1 MIEIHPSAVVDPRAE
16 LADDV
21 WIGPFCQVGAD
32 VQIDQGCRLESH
44 VVITGRTTLGG
55 HCRVF
60 PFASLGHRPQDL
72 KYRGE
77 ESDLIIGN
85 NNQIREHVTMHPGT
99 AHGGGT
105 TRVGDGG
112 LFMAGVHIA
121 HDCQV
126 GDSVIMANNATLAGH
141 VELADFAFL
150 GGLSAVHQFV
160 RIGRQAMIGGLAG
173 VEADVI
179 PYGMVL
185 GNRAYLNGL
194 NIVGMKRRGVGRDD
208 IQNLRNAYRSLFTN
222 EGEGTFSDRLSDVA
236 EQYRDNAR
244 VIEVIDFIRSGD
256 NRSICL
262 PKINRA
268 A

>member
-1 MIEIHPSAVVDPRAE
+1 MSDIHPSAIVDPRAE
-16 LADDV
+16 LEDIYV
-21 WIGPFCQVGAD
+21 GPFCQIDAD
-32 VQIDQGCRLESH
+32 VRIARGTRLESH
-44 VVITGRTTLGG
+44 VVVTGRTTLGEG
-55 HCRVF
+55 CRVF
-60 PFASLGHRPQDL
+60 PFACLGHRPQDL

-77 ESDLIIGN
+77 ESDLIIGD

-105 TRVGDGG
+105 TKVGDDG
-112 LFMAGVHIA
+112 LFMAGVHVA
-121 HDCQV
+121 HDCRV
-126 GDSVIMANNATLAGH
+126 GNGVIMANNATLAGH
-141 VELADFAFL
+141 VELQDFAFL

-179 PYGMVL
+179 PYGTVL

-194 NIVGMKRRGVGRDD
+194 NIVGMKRRGVDRDE
-208 IQNLRNAYRSLFTN
+208 IQQLRNAYRALFTTD
-222 EGEGTFSDRLSDVA
+222 GTFADRLGEVA
-236 EQYRDNAR
+236 AHYEAFPR

-262 PKINRA
+262 PKVHRA